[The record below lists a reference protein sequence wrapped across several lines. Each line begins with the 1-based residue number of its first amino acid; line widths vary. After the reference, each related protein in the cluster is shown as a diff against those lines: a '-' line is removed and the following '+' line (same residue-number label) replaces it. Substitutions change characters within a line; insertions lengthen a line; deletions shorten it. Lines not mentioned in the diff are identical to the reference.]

1 MKIKCPA
8 CGSENYFTGL
18 ENKGSRFCSECHA
31 PLNKIIV
38 RKEKHSNTKGY
49 NQKPNCNTYD
59 EAEET
64 ANKAWQKVKE
74 AVKEPKASELKQ
86 AMKDYCNAVELVMKI
101 WPKVV
106 KELGIEVTTSTA
118 IAYSAGYCEAT
129 KEYGLPQNLA
139 CLRGDH
145 VAAKTLYKVSHW
157 IPFK

>member
-1 MKIKCPA
+1 
-8 CGSENYFTGL
+8 
-18 ENKGSRFCSECHA
+18 
-31 PLNKIIV
+31 
-38 RKEKHSNTKGY
+38 
-49 NQKPNCNTYD
+49 
-59 EAEET
+59 
-64 ANKAWQKVKE
+64 
-74 AVKEPKASELKQ
+74 
-86 AMKDYCNAVELVMKI
+86 MKI

-129 KEYGLPQNLA
+129 KEYGLPENLA